1 MEKEI
6 VNKSVYDIL
15 INKFVAKYGVEPEVV
30 SYAPGRVEILGN
42 HTDYN
47 EGYVLSAAIN
57 YGTFFAIAPTGES
70 GTESFL
76 TAGDVMEEAT
86 FDAAA
91 PTVSREYMWS
101 NYVKGVL
108 AGFNKIKPATCGFKA
123 MFLGNIPLG
132 SGLSSSA
139 ALEVAAGLA
148 FSKFYGIEVSKL
160 DLAKI
165 GQKSEHEFAGVKCGL
180 LDQVSS
186 IYGFKD
192 ALVWSDFRTFDI
204 KNVNISS
211 DVCFLMCNTN
221 AKHALVD
228 GAYNERRQ
236 KCEQAAAYFAS
247 ALDHPV
253 TALRDVTWMEWL
265 KHKDEMEPL
274 VAKRSAHP
282 IGEDDRVLSAVE
294 LLRNNDLEG
303 FGKLMFESHA
313 SSVNYFENSCPELD
327 VLVDGAK
334 GIPGVLGARLSG
346 GGFGGSV
353 VVMVK
358 IEDADAA
365 AVALH
370 NIYAN
375 KFSQRCDIRTIKC
388 SEGAHIVK

>member
-1 MEKEI
+1 
-6 VNKSVYDIL
+6 
-15 INKFVAKYGVEPEVV
+15 
-30 SYAPGRVEILGN
+30 
-42 HTDYN
+42 
-47 EGYVLSAAIN
+47 
-57 YGTFFAIAPTGES
+57 
-70 GTESFL
+70 
-76 TAGDVMEEAT
+76 
-86 FDAAA
+86 
-91 PTVSREYMWS
+91 
-101 NYVKGVL
+101 
-108 AGFNKIKPATCGFKA
+108 
-123 MFLGNIPLG
+123 
-132 SGLSSSA
+132 
-139 ALEVAAGLA
+139 
-148 FSKFYGIEVSKL
+148 
-160 DLAKI
+160 
-165 GQKSEHEFAGVKCGL
+165 
-180 LDQVSS
+180 
-186 IYGFKD
+186 
-192 ALVWSDFRTFDI
+192 
-204 KNVNISS
+204 
-211 DVCFLMCNTN
+211 
-221 AKHALVD
+221 
-228 GAYNERRQ
+228 
-236 KCEQAAAYFAS
+236 
-247 ALDHPV
+247 
-253 TALRDVTWMEWL
+253 
-265 KHKDEMEPL
+265 MEPL